1 MDLSQVEAITLEEAA
16 EKYPMQ
22 WLGVK
27 VVERDKESGQP
38 QKVKVLFKNV
48 DLYSV
53 RNHIGLDDVCTFYT
67 GLIPEIKYVLM
78 F

>member
-1 MDLSQVEAITLEEAA
+1 LYQYETVTIEEA
-16 EKYPMQ
+16 KQRYPKQ

-38 QKVKVLFKNV
+38 TKITVIAKNMDLHKIRGEIGV
-48 DLYSV
+48 DD
-53 RNHIGLDDVCTFYT
+53 ICTFYT
-67 GLIPEIKYVLM
+67 GPIPETTLVLM

>member
-16 EKYPMQ
+16 EKYPKQ

-67 GLIPEIKYVLM
+67 GPIPEIKYVLM